1 MSDLARL
8 QQQFVAFLQGQQSD
22 FPVLIGDQP
31 PVATDIRLNIY
42 QNAYR
47 MRLRETID
55 NDHPMLGKYLGDEF
69 YDILVANYIDTYPSK
84 VKSLR
89 YFCDAIPTLLAEQKP
104 FAEHPIL
111 SPLAAFERALLTAFD
126 AADAATIGI
135 NDLASLPGE
144 QWPDITLSFHPS
156 VSIFEEPINAVATWQ
171 HLKSDKNPPA
181 PLAHELPLYWLIWR
195 TPDRLTEFR
204 NITAPEMVL
213 LNHFV
218 NGGNFAD
225 GCDALAEYLPVDEIP
240 QFAVQYLQQW
250 LTNGLVSQLAAR

>member
-22 FPVLIGDQP
+22 FPQLIGEQA

-89 YFCDAIPTLLAEQKP
+89 YFCDAIPTLLAEQQP
-104 FAEHPIL
+104 FIEHPIL
-111 SPLAAFERALLTAFD
+111 SPLAVFERALLTAFD
-126 AADAATIGI
+126 ATDATTIRI

-144 QWPDITLSFHPS
+144 QWPNITLSFHPS
-156 VSIFEEPINAVATWQ
+156 VSIFEESINAVATWQ

-181 PLAHELPLYWLIWR
+181 PLDHELPLYWLIWR
-195 TPDRLTEFR
+195 TPERLTEFR

-213 LNHFV
+213 LKHFV

-225 GCDALAEYLPVDEIP
+225 GCELLAEYFSADDVPAH
-240 QFAVQYLQQW
+240 AVQFLQTW
-250 LTNGLVSQLAAR
+250 INAGTIAKLN